1 MKRSI
6 SHFFIERPAFAM
18 VISIVITIIGIVGYC
33 RLPVAQYPNV
43 VPPSVVVRTSYP
55 GASPEILMNTVAA
68 PLEQEINGVEN
79 MLYMYSQCSSDGSVL
94 ITVTFEVGTNLDIAQ
109 VQVQNRVAIA
119 TPRLPEEVRNIG
131 VVVKKRSPD
140 MLVSINLFSPDGSRD
155 KLYLTNY
162 AISQMNDRLARIQGV
177 GDLEV
182 LGPREYSMRIWINPD
197 KLSKYNMS
205 PATIVRALREQN
217 KQVAAGALNQ
227 APIANP
233 DLAYELTI
241 NTQGRFTK
249 PSEFEEIIIKYT
261 EDGKVVKL
269 KDVARVE
276 LGSYDYSTETY
287 LDGKP
292 CVGISI
298 YQLPGTNALETAEK
312 ITAMLE
318 EMKANFPAGVDYEIT
333 IDNTLFI
340 KSSVNAVYHTIF
352 EAVLLVVFVILLFL
366 QNWRSS
372 LIPLTAIPVSLI
384 GTFGFMDLFGFSINN
399 ISLFG
404 IALAIGIVVDNAI
417 VIVENVERNMK
428 LGMDVKKATKDTMD
442 HVQNALIAI
451 TLVLSAVFVPT
462 AFVEGISG
470 QFYKQFALTI
480 AVSTILSGVV
490 SLTLSPALCV
500 MLIKNNGEK
509 PDLLT
514 RIMNFLFG
522 KFFKIFNRSFEWVS
536 EKYGKAIHGI
546 VRHWVLVIFTYVI
559 LLGLTGYLF
568 SITPSGFIPK
578 QDNDFLQI
586 SVQMPDG
593 YSLGQTDKVMKRVQ
607 ELLKEVDGIEKFMCV
622 VGLNGATRT
631 KSPDTGALFV
641 KMNPKLERMRR
652 GQDMLN
658 MMGAISKKLYEE
670 LPEASTFIL
679 TPPAVRG
686 IGVGGDFRVQVQDR
700 VGLGVRAVEKYT
712 NIMAKKATES
722 EPILNAFTTFK
733 VSSPQL
739 YVDIDLERAQKLN
752 VPISAI
758 FETMQFNLGSI
769 YVNDFNILNRVY
781 RVKAQAEGSLRSDL
795 RDIYNLKVPNIRG
808 NNVPLGSVAKINRI
822 IGPSRVSRFNLY
834 PCAEIIGALERG
846 HSTGEAIAEIEKI
859 ASEVLPDGMGIEW
872 TDLAFQEKRMGNTSI
887 YIFALCVIFVYLML
901 VALYEDW
908 KLPLSVI
915 LVVPLVLLFA
925 IAAVLARNLDNNL
938 MTQVGFIVL
947 IGLACK
953 NAILIVEFAKIRQE
967 RGEDAA
973 SAVSSASRNRLRPI
987 LMTSFAFI
995 LGVVP
1000 LAYGVDAGAE
1010 LREALGTSVLYGMI
1024 GVTFL
1029 GLIFTPAFYYAIQ
1042 RNKKYAVKDT
1052 E

>member
-522 KFFKIFNRSFEWVS
+522 KFFKIFNRSFDWVS
-536 EKYGKAIHGI
+536 EKYGKAVHGI

-593 YSLGQTDKVMKRVQ
+593 YSLGQTDKVMKRMQ
-607 ELLKEVDGIEKFMCV
+607 ELLKEIDGIEKFMCV

-641 KMNPKLERMRR
+641 KMDPKLERMRR

-739 YVDIDLERAQKLN
+739 YVDIDRERAQKLN

-967 RGEDAA
+967 HGEDAA

>member
-312 ITAMLE
+312 ITAMLK

-536 EKYGKAIHGI
+536 EKYGKAVHGI

-593 YSLGQTDKVMKRVQ
+593 YSLGQTDKVMKRMQ

-641 KMNPKLERMRR
+641 KMDPKLERMRR

-739 YVDIDLERAQKLN
+739 YVDIDRERAQKLN

>member
-1 MKRSI
+1 
-6 SHFFIERPAFAM
+6 M

-536 EKYGKAIHGI
+536 EKYGKAVHGI

-593 YSLGQTDKVMKRVQ
+593 YSLGQTDKVMKRMQ

-739 YVDIDLERAQKLN
+739 YVDIDRERAQKLN

>member
-522 KFFKIFNRSFEWVS
+522 KFFKIFNRSFDWVS
-536 EKYGKAIHGI
+536 EKYGKAVHGI

-593 YSLGQTDKVMKRVQ
+593 YSLGQTDKVMKRMQ
-607 ELLKEVDGIEKFMCV
+607 ELLKEIDGIEKFMCV

-641 KMNPKLERMRR
+641 KMDPKLERMRR

-739 YVDIDLERAQKLN
+739 YVDIDRERAQKLN

-808 NNVPLGSVAKINRI
+808 NNVPLGSVVKINRI

-967 RGEDAA
+967 HGEDAA

>member
-18 VISIVITIIGIVGYC
+18 VISIVITIVGIVGYL
-33 RLPVAQYPNV
+33 RLPVAQYPDV

-94 ITVTFEVGTNLDIAQ
+94 VTVTFEVGTNLDIAQ

-140 MLVSINLFSPDGSRD
+140 MLVSINIFSPDGSRD

-197 KLSKYNMS
+197 KLSKYNMT
-205 PATIVRALREQN
+205 PAAVVKALREQN

-227 APIANP
+227 APVANT

-249 PSEFEEIIIKYT
+249 PSEFENIIIKYT
-261 EDGKVVKL
+261 DDGKVVKL
-269 KDVARVE
+269 RDVARVE

-298 YQLPGTNALETAEK
+298 YQLPGTNALDTAER
-312 ITAMLE
+312 INNMLE
-318 EMKANFPAGVDYEIT
+318 EMKAGFPAGVDYEIT

-366 QNWRSS
+366 QNWRSA

-384 GTFGFMDLFGFSINN
+384 GTFGFMDLVGFSINN

-404 IALAIGIVVDNAI
+404 IVLAIGIVVDNAI

-428 LGMDVKKATKDTMD
+428 LGMDVKTATKDTMD
-442 HVQNALIAI
+442 HVQNALVAI

-500 MLIKNNGEK
+500 LLIKEANQK
-509 PDLLT
+509 ADLLT
-514 RIMNFLFG
+514 RAMNFLFG
-522 KFFKIFNRSFEWVS
+522 RFFSAFNRAFDWVS
-536 EKYGKAIHGI
+536 EKYGKSVYFI
-546 VRHWVLVIFTYVI
+546 VRHWVLVMFTYVA
-559 LLGLTGYLF
+559 LLVLTGYLF
-568 SITPSGFIPK
+568 SITPAGFVPK
-578 QDNDFLQI
+578 QDNDFLQV
-586 SVQMPDG
+586 SLQMPEG
-593 YSLGQTDKVMKRVQ
+593 YSLVQTEKVMMRMQ
-607 ELLKEVDGIEKFMCV
+607 ESLKEIDGVEKFMCV

-631 KSPDTGALFV
+631 KSPDTGALFI
-641 KMNPKLERMRR
+641 KMSPKLERMKR
-652 GQDMLN
+652 GQDVIN
-658 MMGAISKKLYEE
+658 MMAAISKKLYEE
-670 LPEASTFIL
+670 LPDASTFIL

-686 IGVGGDFRVQVQDR
+686 IGVGGDFRVQVQDK
-700 VGLGVRAVEKYT
+700 VGLGVREVEKYT
-712 NIMAKKATES
+712 NIIAKRASES
-722 EPILNAFTTFK
+722 VPIMNAFTTFK

-739 YVDIDLERAQKLN
+739 YVDIDRERAQKLN
-752 VPISAI
+752 VPISSI
-758 FETMQFNLGSI
+758 FETLQFNLGSI

-781 RVKAQAEGSLRSDL
+781 RVKAQAEGSKRSEL
-795 RDIYNLKVPNIRG
+795 RDIFNLKVPNIRG
-808 NNVPLGSVAKINRI
+808 VNVPLGSVAKVDRI

-834 PCAEIIGALERG
+834 PCAEVIGALRPG

-859 ASEVLPDGMGIEW
+859 AAEVLPDGMGIEW

-887 YIFALCVIFVYLML
+887 YVFALCVIFVYLML

-908 KLPLSVI
+908 KLPMSVI

-925 IAAVLARNLDNNL
+925 IIAVLARSLDNNL

-967 RGEDAA
+967 RGEEAM
-973 SAVSSASRNRLRPI
+973 SAVAAASRNRLRPI

-1000 LAYGVDAGAE
+1000 LAYGVDSGAE
-1010 LREALGTSVLYGMI
+1010 LREALGTCVLYGMI

-1042 RNKKYAVKDT
+1042 RNKKYAKK
-1052 E
+1052 EA

>member
-1 MKRSI
+1 M
-6 SHFFIERPAFAM
+6 
-18 VISIVITIIGIVGYC
+18 
-33 RLPVAQYPNV
+33 
-43 VPPSVVVRTSYP
+43 
-55 GASPEILMNTVAA
+55 
-68 PLEQEINGVEN
+68 
-79 MLYMYSQCSSDGSVL
+79 
-94 ITVTFEVGTNLDIAQ
+94 
-109 VQVQNRVAIA
+109 
-119 TPRLPEEVRNIG
+119 
-131 VVVKKRSPD
+131 
-140 MLVSINLFSPDGSRD
+140 
-155 KLYLTNY
+155 
-162 AISQMNDRLARIQGV
+162 
-177 GDLEV
+177 
-182 LGPREYSMRIWINPD
+182 
-197 KLSKYNMS
+197 
-205 PATIVRALREQN
+205 
-217 KQVAAGALNQ
+217 
-227 APIANP
+227 
-233 DLAYELTI
+233 
-241 NTQGRFTK
+241 
-249 PSEFEEIIIKYT
+249 
-261 EDGKVVKL
+261 
-269 KDVARVE
+269 
-276 LGSYDYSTETY
+276 
-287 LDGKP
+287 
-292 CVGISI
+292 
-298 YQLPGTNALETAEK
+298 
-312 ITAMLE
+312 
-318 EMKANFPAGVDYEIT
+318 
-333 IDNTLFI
+333 
-340 KSSVNAVYHTIF
+340 
-352 EAVLLVVFVILLFL
+352 
-366 QNWRSS
+366 
-372 LIPLTAIPVSLI
+372 
-384 GTFGFMDLFGFSINN
+384 
-399 ISLFG
+399 
-404 IALAIGIVVDNAI
+404 
-417 VIVENVERNMK
+417 
-428 LGMDVKKATKDTMD
+428 
-442 HVQNALIAI
+442 
-451 TLVLSAVFVPT
+451 
-462 AFVEGISG
+462 
-470 QFYKQFALTI
+470 
-480 AVSTILSGVV
+480 
-490 SLTLSPALCV
+490 
-500 MLIKNNGEK
+500 
-509 PDLLT
+509 
-514 RIMNFLFG
+514 
-522 KFFKIFNRSFEWVS
+522 
-536 EKYGKAIHGI
+536 
-546 VRHWVLVIFTYVI
+546 
-559 LLGLTGYLF
+559 
-568 SITPSGFIPK
+568 
-578 QDNDFLQI
+578 
-586 SVQMPDG
+586 
-593 YSLGQTDKVMKRVQ
+593 
-607 ELLKEVDGIEKFMCV
+607 
-622 VGLNGATRT
+622 
-631 KSPDTGALFV
+631 
-641 KMNPKLERMRR
+641 
-652 GQDMLN
+652 
-658 MMGAISKKLYEE
+658 
-670 LPEASTFIL
+670 
-679 TPPAVRG
+679 
-686 IGVGGDFRVQVQDR
+686 QVQDR

-739 YVDIDLERAQKLN
+739 YVDIDRERAQKLN

-973 SAVSSASRNRLRPI
+973 SAVSSALRNRLRPI

>member
-18 VISIVITIIGIVGYC
+18 VISIVITIVGIVGYL
-33 RLPVAQYPNV
+33 RLPVAQYPDV

-79 MLYMYSQCSSDGSVL
+79 MIYMYSQCSSDGSVL

-140 MLVSINLFSPDGSRD
+140 MLVSINIFSPDGSRD

-197 KLSKYNMS
+197 KLSKYNMT
-205 PATIVRALREQN
+205 PAAVVRALREQN

-227 APIANP
+227 APVANT

-249 PSEFEEIIIKYT
+249 PSEFENIIIKYT
-261 EDGKVVKL
+261 DDGKVVKL

-298 YQLPGTNALETAEK
+298 YQLPGTNALETAER
-312 ITAMLE
+312 INAMLE
-318 EMKANFPAGVDYEIT
+318 EMKAGFPAGVDYEVT

-340 KSSVNAVYHTIF
+340 RASVNAVYHTIF
-352 EAVLLVVFVILLFL
+352 EAVLLVVFAILLFL
-366 QNWRSS
+366 QNWRSA

-384 GTFGFMDLFGFSINN
+384 GTFGFMDFAGFSVNN

-404 IALAIGIVVDNAI
+404 IVLAIGIVVDNAI

-428 LGMDVKKATKDTMD
+428 LGMDVKTATKDTMD
-442 HVQNALIAI
+442 HVQNALVAI

-500 MLIKNNGEK
+500 LLIKEANQK
-509 PDLLT
+509 ADVLT
-514 RIMNFLFG
+514 RAMNFLFG
-522 KFFKIFNRSFEWVS
+522 RFFSAFNRAFDWVS
-536 EKYGKAIHGI
+536 EKYGKSVYFI
-546 VRHWVLVIFTYVI
+546 VRHWVLVMVTYVA
-559 LLGLTGYLF
+559 LLVLTAYLF
-568 SITPSGFIPK
+568 SITPSGFVPK
-578 QDNDFLQI
+578 QDNDFSQV
-586 SVQMPDG
+586 SVQMPEG
-593 YSLGQTDKVMKRVQ
+593 YSLVQTDKVMKRMQ
-607 ELLKEVDGIEKFMCV
+607 ESLKHIDGIEKFMCV

-631 KSPDTGALFV
+631 KSPDTGALFI
-641 KMNPKLERMRR
+641 KMKPKLERMKR
-652 GQDMLN
+652 GQDVMN
-658 MMGAISKKLYEE
+658 MMAAISKKLDEE
-670 LPEASTFIL
+670 LPDASTFIL

-686 IGVGGDFRVQVQDR
+686 VGVGGDFRVQVQDR
-700 VGLGVRAVEKYT
+700 VGLGVREVEKYT
-712 NIMAKKATES
+712 NIIAKRASDSKS
-722 EPILNAFTTFK
+722 ILNAFTTFK

-739 YVDIDLERAQKLN
+739 YVDIDRERAQKLN
-752 VPISAI
+752 VPISSI
-758 FETMQFNLGSI
+758 FETLQFNLGSI

-781 RVKAQAEGSLRSDL
+781 RVKAQAEGSKRSEL
-795 RDIYNLKVPNIRG
+795 RDIFNLKVPNIRG
-808 NNVPLGSVAKINRI
+808 VNVPLGSVAKVKRI
-822 IGPSRVSRFNLY
+822 TGPSRVSRFNLY
-834 PCAEIIGALERG
+834 PCAEIIGALKPG
-846 HSTGEAIAEIEKI
+846 HSTGEAIAEIEQI
-859 ASEVLPDGMGIEW
+859 AAEVLPDGMGIEW

-887 YIFALCVIFVYLML
+887 YVFALCVIFVYLML

-908 KLPLSVI
+908 KLPMSVI

-925 IAAVLARNLDNNL
+925 VIAVLARSLDNNL

-967 RGEDAA
+967 RGEEPM
-973 SAVSSASRNRLRPI
+973 SAVASASRNRLRPI

-1000 LAYGVDAGAE
+1000 LAYGVDSGAE
-1010 LREALGTSVLYGMI
+1010 LRDALGTCVLYGMI

-1042 RNKKYAVKDT
+1042 RNKKYAKK
-1052 E
+1052 EA

>member
-1 MKRSI
+1 MRWSY
-6 SHFFIERPAFAM
+6 H
-18 VISIVITIIGIVGYC
+18 IVITIVGIVGYF

-55 GASPEILMNTVAA
+55 GASPEILMDTVVA

-79 MLYMYSQCSSDGSVL
+79 MLYMASQCSSDGSIL
-94 ITVTFEVGTNLDIAQ
+94 ITITFEVGTNLDIAQ

-140 MLVSINLFSPDGSRD
+140 MLVSINVFSPDGSRD

-162 AISQMNDRLARIQGV
+162 AISQMNDRLARIPGV

-197 KLSKYNMS
+197 KLSKFNMT
-205 PATIVRALREQN
+205 PAVLVKALREQN

-227 APIANP
+227 SPDANP

-241 NTQGRFTK
+241 NTKGRFTK
-249 PSEFEEIIIKYT
+249 PSEFENIIIKYT
-261 EDGKVVKL
+261 DDGKVVKL

-298 YQLPGTNALETAEK
+298 YQLPGTNALETAER
-312 ITAMLE
+312 ITAMLD
-318 EMKANFPAGVDYEIT
+318 EMKKGFPTGVDYEVT

-340 KSSVNAVYHTIF
+340 RSSVNAVYHTIF
-352 EAVLLVVFVILLFL
+352 EAVLLVVFVIILFL
-366 QNWRSS
+366 QNWRSE

-404 IALAIGIVVDNAI
+404 IVLAIGIVVDNAI

-428 LGMDVKKATKDTMD
+428 LGMDVRKATRDTMD
-442 HVQNALIAI
+442 HVQNALVAI
-451 TLVLSAVFVPT
+451 TLVLGAVFVPT

-490 SLTLSPALCV
+490 SLTLSSALCV
-500 MLIKNNGEK
+500 LLIKEQGEK
-509 PDLLT
+509 PDMLT
-514 RIMNFLFG
+514 RIINLLFG
-522 KFFKIFNRSFEWVS
+522 KIFAVFNRSFDWLS
-536 EKYGKAIHGI
+536 QKYGGLVRRI
-546 VRHWVLVIFTYVI
+546 VRCWVLVICLYV
-559 LLGLTGYLF
+559 LLLVLTGYLF

-578 QDNDFLQI
+578 QDNDFLQV
-586 SVQMPDG
+586 SVQLPEG
-593 YSLGQTDKVMKRVQ
+593 YSLEQTDKVMKRMQV
-607 ELLKEVDGIEKFMCV
+607 LLEDIDGIDSFMCV

-631 KSPDTGALFV
+631 KSANSGALFV
-641 KMNPKLERMRR
+641 KMDPKLERMRR
-652 GQDMLN
+652 GLDVNCMIKTISEKLN
-658 MMGAISKKLYEE
+658 DE
-670 LPEASTFIL
+670 LPESSTFIL

-712 NIMAKKATES
+712 NIIAEKARQS

-739 YVDIDLERAQKLN
+739 FVDIDRERAQKLN
-752 VPISAI
+752 VPISPI

-781 RVKAQAEGSLRSDL
+781 RVKAQAEGSKRSEL
-795 RDIYNLKVPNIRG
+795 RDILNLKVPNIHG
-808 NNVPLGSVAKINRI
+808 ANVPLGSVAKVNRTV
-822 IGPSRVSRFNLY
+822 GPARVSRFNLY
-834 PCAEIIGALERG
+834 PCAEIIGALAPG

-859 ASEVLPDGMGIEW
+859 AAEVLPDGMGIEW

-887 YIFALCVIFVYLML
+887 YIFALCVVFVYLML

-908 KLPLSVI
+908 KLPMSVI

-925 IAAVLARNLDNNL
+925 VIAVLARHLDNNL

-967 RGEDAA
+967 HGEDAA
-973 SAVSSASRNRLRPI
+973 SAVSAASCNRLRPI
-987 LMTSFAFI
+987 LMTSFALI

-1000 LAYGVDAGAE
+1000 LAYGVDSGAE
-1010 LREALGTSVLYGMI
+1010 LREALGTCVLYGMI

-1029 GLIFTPAFYYAIQ
+1029 GLIFTPAFFYAIQ
-1042 RNKKYAVKDT
+1042 RNKKYVK
-1052 E
+1052 EESK